1 MGDVVAIE
9 LDLAALGLDQAGNH
23 VERRGLAGAVR
34 PQQTD
39 RLAAPHVEADAV
51 DHPPSAVGL
60 FEVVRGQVAPHG
72 LLPRRR
78 RYGLLPRRG
87 RLRARARPGG
97 GGSDLLAAG
106 ERHRPTQRGQ
116 ADILPAAV
124 ARSSSG
130 LRRAAMSEQREDV
143 DQASALETG
152 VQRNPSMAKPN
163 IADGNGPQRFVNSM
177 TRSEPCRSSVE
188 RPM

>member
-1 MGDVVAIE
+1 
-9 LDLAALGLDQAGNH
+9 
-23 VERRGLAGAVR
+23 
-34 PQQTD
+34 
-39 RLAAPHVEADAV
+39 
-51 DHPPSAVGL
+51 
-60 FEVVRGQVAPHG
+60 
-72 LLPRRR
+72 
-78 RYGLLPRRG
+78 
-87 RLRARARPGG
+87 
-97 GGSDLLAAG
+97 
-106 ERHRPTQRGQ
+106 
-116 ADILPAAV
+116 
-124 ARSSSG
+124 